1 MNKDNN
7 MYFEKIMAG
16 LNESLDFSKG
26 DLKKVRRKKVT
37 VSPIP
42 KYSAKNIKQI
52 RESLNLTQTVFA
64 EALGVS
70 VKTVE
75 AWESGRNHPQGPA
88 SRVLQLLE
96 LDHSLLVIRHA
107 KRPRSV
113 IENDPPRP
121 LLLCPERGFLV
132 KLLC

>member
-1 MNKDNN
+1 MNKKENSYFDN
-7 MYFEKIMAG
+7 IMNG
-16 LNESLDFSKG
+16 LNESLEFSKG
-26 DLKKVRRKKVT
+26 NLDNVRRKKVT

-42 KYSAKNIKQI
+42 KYSARKIKQI
-52 RESLNLTQTVFA
+52 RKSLHLTQVAFS

-96 LDHSLLVIRHA
+96 MDHSILEDHNIL
-107 KRPRSV
+107 SV
-113 IENDPPRP
+113 
-121 LLLCPERGFLV
+121 
-132 KLLC
+132 